1 MVFPGRAVSGA
12 PPALSLHRSL
22 ISKVPATR
30 IEVDLD
36 AIAKNVQVL
45 KQVCGPRTSL
55 MAVVKANA
63 YGHGAAHTAR
73 TALCHGAD
81 WLGVARMAE
90 AVQLRYAG
98 IDAPILLF
106 GNTLPE
112 RAVTA
117 AGHGIRITLT
127 GLDTAK
133 AVHAAAR
140 KARTVVPAHIKID
153 TGMGRLGLCPGL
165 DMDRVLADIRSM
177 MQLDH
182 LEIEG
187 IYTHFA
193 NADAADKAHARQ
205 QLALFTEVL
214 DRLDAAN
221 RLPRVIH
228 AANSAALLTLP
239 QSHFT
244 LVRPG
249 IALYGLCPGP
259 GVDGS
264 RLTPALSI
272 VSEITQVKQVP
283 RGFAVSYGSTHVTDR
298 ATVIATVPV
307 GYADGYSRGLSGR
320 ACMLVRGQRAPVTGR
335 VCMDFTMID
344 VGHIPD
350 VRIGDEVM
358 VLGPQGSDTVSADEL
373 AELTGTINYEITAG
387 LTSRLPVCYRKESV
401 S

>member
-1 MVFPGRAVSGA
+1 
-12 PPALSLHRSL
+12 
-22 ISKVPATR
+22 
-30 IEVDLD
+30 
-36 AIAKNVQVL
+36 
-45 KQVCGPRTSL
+45 
-55 MAVVKANA
+55 
-63 YGHGAAHTAR
+63 
-73 TALCHGAD
+73 
-81 WLGVARMAE
+81 
-90 AVQLRYAG
+90 
-98 IDAPILLF
+98 
-106 GNTLPE
+106 
-112 RAVTA
+112 
-117 AGHGIRITLT
+117 
-127 GLDTAK
+127 
-133 AVHAAAR
+133 
-140 KARTVVPAHIKID
+140 
-153 TGMGRLGLCPGL
+153 
-165 DMDRVLADIRSM
+165 M

-205 QLALFTEVL
+205 QLSLFTEVL

-221 RLPRVIH
+221 RLPRIIH

-283 RGFAVSYGSTHVTDR
+283 RGFAVSYGSTHVTER
-298 ATVIATVPV
+298 ATAIATVPV
-307 GYADGYSRGLSGR
+307 GYADGYSRGLSNR
-320 ACMLVRGQRAPVTGR
+320 AHMLVRGQRAPVTGR
-335 VCMDFTMID
+335 VCMDFTMIE
-344 VGHIPD
+344 VGHIPNAAP
-350 VRIGDEVM
+350 GDPVTL
-358 VLGPQGSDTVSADEL
+358 LGTQGNNTVSADEL

-387 LTSRLPVCYRKESV
+387 LTARLPVCYRKESV